1 MKERLTPE
9 ALRARVRAA
18 IGEPDLTGRGFDLD
32 TARARKRRWYDLGLG
47 AAPAP
52 VRVSLVVALA
62 GAVAAVLTVGAVL
75 QLRSLPKPA
84 GSATGPAGTSQS
96 TPSPSAQPTSGLVP
110 LGPVVDGFV
119 PLDVTAVSA
128 SEWWVLG
135 SDSAG
140 CSGTACARIL
150 HTLDGGQTFTSIPT
164 PSGAVTGLRFLNPED
179 GWAYGATTVWSTH
192 DGGATWNATPFGGM
206 TVDQLETYGAY
217 VYAIVEDT
225 TTPATWSLARSP
237 AASDGWQVIS
247 SLGAEQPGNLN
258 VHGDGVWMSQSNGQ
272 GDNVVLASVD
282 DGAHFAQHS
291 ICPGASGVASLYD
304 VSSEDLW
311 ATCAMG
317 TSEDV
322 WRSVDGGATFTEVQ
336 TSTSSGEPDWG
347 TIGATSASNAVLAGT
362 SLQLTV
368 DGGQSFQQ
376 VLSGYDCSIV
386 GFTTA
391 EDGFAFSYP
400 SGSLGTPDVLWRTDD
415 AGAQWHEVQFP

>member
-1 MKERLTPE
+1 
-9 ALRARVRAA
+9 
-18 IGEPDLTGRGFDLD
+18 
-32 TARARKRRWYDLGLG
+32 
-47 AAPAP
+47 
-52 VRVSLVVALA
+52 
-62 GAVAAVLTVGAVL
+62 
-75 QLRSLPKPA
+75 
-84 GSATGPAGTSQS
+84 
-96 TPSPSAQPTSGLVP
+96 
-110 LGPVVDGFV
+110 
-119 PLDVTAVSA
+119 
-128 SEWWVLG
+128 
-135 SDSAG
+135 
-140 CSGTACARIL
+140 
-150 HTLDGGQTFTSIPT
+150 
-164 PSGAVTGLRFLNPED
+164 
-179 GWAYGATTVWSTH
+179 
-192 DGGATWNATPFGGM
+192 M